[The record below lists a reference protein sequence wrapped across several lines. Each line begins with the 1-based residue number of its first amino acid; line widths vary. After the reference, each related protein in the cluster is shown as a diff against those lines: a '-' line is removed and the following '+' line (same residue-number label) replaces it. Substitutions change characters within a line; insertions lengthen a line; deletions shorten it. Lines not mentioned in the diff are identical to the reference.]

1 MEALFFLL
9 NAIAVVILVVTSL
22 RNDQRKPGEP
32 MVGPYRFVETLT
44 PPKPK
49 RAPAD
54 YLSGRGTPDA

>member
-22 RNDQRKPGEP
+22 KNDKRKPDEP
-32 MVGPYRFVETLT
+32 MIGIYRYIDTLT

-49 RAPAD
+49 RQPAA
-54 YLSGRGTPDA
+54 YLNKDGL

>member
-1 MEALFFLL
+1 MEAVFFLL

-22 RNDQRKPGEP
+22 KNDQRKQGEP

-49 RAPAD
+49 RPPAD
-54 YLSGRGTPDA
+54 YLTSRGNPDA